1 MSYDRLHADASD
13 PPPSIVRSQPTLP
26 DWLAR
31 RVLRPGE
38 QVTWVRGPLRNPAWE
53 AFATHP
59 ALALVALAAGAAACW
74 ALRLLVGSW
83 ADVPPPVILGAA
95 GLVVASVLVLG
106 ISAAYFTRLVV
117 TDGRVLILQ
126 GYEVCRSWGLDD
138 LPPSLIQYGRRGLED
153 DNRRAVDL
161 EGLQTLLGSA
171 SGRFAESKSILALGK
186 QLDRIIAR
194 DNDRPRPGPNPAG

>member
-1 MSYDRLHADASD
+1 MSYDRLHTD
-13 PPPSIVRSQPTLP
+13 PPPQIAHPQPTLP

-38 QVTWVRGPLRNPAWE
+38 QVTWVRGPRNNPGWE

-74 ALRLLVGSW
+74 AVRLLAGSW
-83 ADVPPPVILGAA
+83 ADVPPPVVLGAA
-95 GLVVASVLVLG
+95 GLVVASILVLG

-117 TDGRVLILQ
+117 TDRRLVILQ
-126 GYEVCRSWGLDD
+126 GYEVCRSWGLDA
-138 LPPSLIQYGRRGLED
+138 LPPSLIRYGRRGVED
-153 DNRRAVDL
+153 DSRAVDL
-161 EGLQTLLGSA
+161 EGLQTLLGNA
-171 SGRFAESKSILALGK
+171 SGRFAESKSIMAFGK

-194 DNDRPRPGPNPAG
+194 DNNRPRPGPDPAG